1 MLGLQLVQVVASEAP
16 STVEYLP
23 TSQVMHL
30 LSEEAPTV
38 VEYLPLIHNVQG
50 WSPCAALCLPAT
62 HISHVPPSGPV
73 YPATH
78 RQLVLRLLPLG
89 EIEFSGHDMHAL
101 SEAAPPV
108 TEYLPAPHSVHVVSV
123 EAPAVAENL
132 PAPHPMHVLAKEA
145 PVCSRYVPDTH
156 MMQTLAEEA
165 PSVTEYLPASQ
176 SVHP

>member
-1 MLGLQLVQVVASEAP
+1 MRHQLMQV
-16 STVEYLP
+16 
-23 TSQVMHL
+23 
-30 LSEEAPTV
+30 LSKEAPTV

-50 WSPCAALCLPAT
+50 WAPCVSLYLPAT

-78 RQLVLRLLPLG
+78 RQLVSRLLPLR
-89 EIEFSGHDMHAL
+89 EIEWSGHDMHAL
-101 SEAAPPV
+101 SELAPSV
-108 TEYLPAPHSVHVVSV
+108 IEYLPATHSVHVVSV

-132 PAPHPMHVLAKEA
+132 PAPHFMHVLAAEA

-156 MMQTLAEEA
+156 SMQMLAEEA